1 MTRPEATQ
9 AQVRPRAI
17 SRRGISREALS
28 ERDSRRARPSA
39 TFRACGVARGAQISV
54 HAKRPFGRL
63 EPPFCFRSRALHRC
77 APVSRFLPTTPRTTE
92 RLTAATDRRVFAFAS
107 ACLAPPAS
115 RARLTQ
121 AAEPN
126 ARAQWES
133 PRRIPTPRM
142 TRRSS
147 RWTRTT
153 SRCSRRT
160 ASARTATPS
169 RAWRWTC
176 ETSARKST
184 TYAGSRRATP
194 VWPSPRLGI

>member
-1 MTRPEATQ
+1 MALCGFSFEHQLSRIPGRASARSRATRSRPLASRTRSQIGARARRAWATRGGSNSNGSASLEKSRHLIRARFEGTWVTRPEATQ

-54 HAKRPFGRL
+54 TRKD
-63 EPPFCFRSRALHRC
+63 RSGVWNPRSSSDRARFERR

-92 RLTAATDRRVFAFAS
+92 RLTAATDRRLANTR
-107 ACLAPPAS
+107 LAPPAS

-126 ARAQWES
+126 ARA
-133 PRRIPTPRM
+133 
-142 TRRSS
+142 
-147 RWTRTT
+147 
-153 SRCSRRT
+153 
-160 ASARTATPS
+160 
-169 RAWRWTC
+169 
-176 ETSARKST
+176 
-184 TYAGSRRATP
+184 
-194 VWPSPRLGI
+194 